1 MDRRLIEAAHK
12 GDVHQLQNLIKDDPF
27 LMKAV
32 ALSSGETLL
41 HIACMA
47 GNLSFAKE
55 VLNLSKEFARELSHD
70 GFSPLHIAAANGD
83 IEIVKEILRTDR
95 SLCMVKGKERRIPL
109 HYAVIK
115 GRIQVIKELLSGC
128 EDSIR
133 EVTARGETSLHLAVK
148 NNQFEAFK
156 SLAVYLKTNNRED
169 ILNKKDARGNTILH
183 LALEVNS
190 LNKRGL
196 TPLDVL
202 LSEGGDVEIEEMLRL
217 AGASVQQTTQIE
229 NRIVPTHDPN
239 DELRRERPRKPYK
252 KLQDYFKFDKAK
264 ETPSEVRS
272 TLLVVAI
279 LITTATYQAVLS
291 PPGGVWQQDDFRSI
305 SNRNTTTI
313 NDATR
318 PPEHTAGKA
327 VMGSQNSVSFGLF
340 LIFNSIGFFTSVQMI
355 LFLTFGFPLQ
365 LELRVSL
372 LALLYVLI
380 NIVFKILS
388 SKKLCVLF
396 RPHCIT
402 VHHNLSHRRISISR
416 ELLIS
421 LYSMM
426 FTCGFAINSTLKRTK
441 ARNEATAYFLLTFA
455 ITLPFAQQWLP
466 GGGKKLGRIG
476 DDRGTSNLKSRH
488 I

>member
-1 MDRRLIEAAHK
+1 
-12 GDVHQLQNLIKDDPF
+12 
-27 LMKAV
+27 
-32 ALSSGETLL
+32 
-41 HIACMA
+41 
-47 GNLSFAKE
+47 
-55 VLNLSKEFARELSHD
+55 
-70 GFSPLHIAAANGD
+70 
-83 IEIVKEILRTDR
+83 
-95 SLCMVKGKERRIPL
+95 
-109 HYAVIK
+109 
-115 GRIQVIKELLSGC
+115 
-128 EDSIR
+128 
-133 EVTARGETSLHLAVK
+133 
-148 NNQFEAFK
+148 
-156 SLAVYLKTNNRED
+156 
-169 ILNKKDARGNTILH
+169 
-183 LALEVNS
+183 
-190 LNKRGL
+190 
-196 TPLDVL
+196 
-202 LSEGGDVEIEEMLRL
+202 MLRL

-372 LALLYVLI
+372 LALSVTYDTCMSELA
-380 NIVFKILS
+380 
-388 SKKLCVLF
+388 
-396 RPHCIT
+396 T
-402 VHHNLSHRRISISR
+402 GNLSLLFVIISISMP
-416 ELLIS
+416 LLIGI
-421 LYSMM
+421 L
-426 FTCGFAINSTLKRTK
+426 AKV
-441 ARNEATAYFLLTFA
+441 ARDYRKTTSQTA
-455 ITLPFAQQWLP
+455 
-466 GGGKKLGRIG
+466 
-476 DDRGTSNLKSRH
+476 
-488 I
+488 